1 MRKDD
6 SIRLH
11 HMMDAAKEA
20 ESFGAN
26 KTRSSLDSDRKL
38 VLALVKCIE
47 IVGEA
52 ATNLTKECRDNIP
65 QIPWTNIIGMRNRLI
80 HAYFE
85 INLDILWKTVI
96 EDLPPL
102 ITELGKLLENKIGS
116 LKSTDGKSNEST
128 N

>member
-20 ESFGAN
+20 ESFVAN